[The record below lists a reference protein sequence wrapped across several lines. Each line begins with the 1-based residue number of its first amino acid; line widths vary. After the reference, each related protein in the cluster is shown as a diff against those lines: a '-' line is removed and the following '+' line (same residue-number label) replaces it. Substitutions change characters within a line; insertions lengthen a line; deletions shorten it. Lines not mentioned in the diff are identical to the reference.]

1 MNQKNENYWLLDAP
15 VAKAIWHMAI
25 PMMLGMSV
33 NIIYNITDTFFI
45 GRLNDTAALAAISLL
60 FTIHDHFNGDR
71 KSVWNGWKHFIFQ
84 IAGK

>member
-15 VAKAIWHMAI
+15 ASKAIWHMAI

-45 GRLNDTAALAAISLL
+45 GRLNDTAALAAI
-60 FTIHDHFNGDR
+60 
-71 KSVWNGWKHFIFQ
+71 
-84 IAGK
+84 